1 MHVHVFMKWVLAAKV
16 NPIREDMPLGR
27 RRRPGEIQLLMHR
40 FILVFSGKL
49 WPVTLNSPKPGVDT
63 APVGAIAG
71 ATRVSIASPPAAE
84 AAGAKAAV
92 PEVGGRDG
100 PDPTRYGDW
109 ELRGRCID
117 F

>member
-1 MHVHVFMKWVLAAKV
+1 MQKPPRMHVHVFMKWVLAAKV

-49 WPVTLNSPKPGVDT
+49 WPVTLNSPKPGEDT

-71 ATRVSIASPPAAE
+71 ATRVSVASPPAAE
-84 AAGAKAAV
+84 AAGGAGGAAAGRGG
-92 PEVGGRDG
+92 GGR
-100 PDPTRYGDW
+100 
-109 ELRGRCID
+109 
-117 F
+117 